1 MSTNDVASEFPHA
14 DRWSW
19 WQRPLAART
28 RGRRA
33 LVIGSA
39 AIVVA
44 SAACGEAPVSV
55 GETLR
60 EACAEAR
67 DRLAT
72 APEPTD
78 ADSDAAF
85 LETSKDAASAVGD
98 IADDLAERGDDST
111 IADLA
116 WQLHRIP
123 ASTNPDDALRA
134 AHEAQAAIRRIDEF
148 AQALRLPECR
158 AATWRPTSWRTM
170 ADHHGERPGDA
181 TFRSAINRLCAKTFP
196 HPSLLAD
203 GAPLLKSLV
212 ADQDGGDGPDA
223 SPDDVKAR
231 LLARLN
237 TVSNRPSEAAR
248 FIRDFSNGL
257 PAIRPSQSLD
267 AEYTTL
273 LAALLELDAAIP
285 SVMPREPTVAVR
297 ERVYAALDHLQAAW
311 DALSIS
317 C

>member
-1 MSTNDVASEFPHA
+1 MSTNDVASEFQRT

-19 WQRPLAART
+19 WQWPMAARR

-33 LVIGSA
+33 VVIGSA

-55 GETLR
+55 GDTLR
-60 EACAEAR
+60 QACADAR

-72 APEPTD
+72 APDPTD
-78 ADSDAAF
+78 ADSDAVF

-123 ASTNPDDALRA
+123 ASTNPDDAMRA
-134 AHEAQAAIRRIDEF
+134 AHEAHAAIRRIDQF

-158 AATWRPTSWRTM
+158 AATWRPTAWQTM
-170 ADHHGERPGDA
+170 ADQHGERPGDA
-181 TFRSAINRLCAKTFP
+181 TFRSAINHLCAETFP
-196 HPSLLAD
+196 NPSLLAD

-212 ADQDGGDGPDA
+212 ADQDGGVGPEA

-257 PAIRPSQSLD
+257 PAIRPSQSLEE
-267 AEYTTL
+267 EYTRL
-273 LAALLELDAAIP
+273 LAAFLELDSVIP
-285 SVMPREPTVAVR
+285 NVMPSEPTLAVR

-311 DALSIS
+311 DALGIS